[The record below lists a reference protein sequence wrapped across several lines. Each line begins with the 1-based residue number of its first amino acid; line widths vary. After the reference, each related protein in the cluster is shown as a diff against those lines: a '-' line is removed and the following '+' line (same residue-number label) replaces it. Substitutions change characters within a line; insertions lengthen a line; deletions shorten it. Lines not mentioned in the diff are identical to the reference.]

1 MPKFWSPGG
10 QKSDPGTQ
18 RDFVSD
24 KWWQN
29 HWKTCMNYISDI
41 QTICA
46 GQNLRT
52 KMSKNMIAPGRK
64 NGQTPDCEK
73 YGTTRN
79 AKFVWPGGRKHEIR
93 PLSAKNV
100 SAGGIEMC
108 AAAAEPCVSYHRV
121 RTRKAVCKI
130 CCVIILRYRGPGPS
144 CFERPGGPI
153 FSAPGPKSVIRTTK
167 QKRIQKNR
175 ERASWQKAARKQLF
189 AKASRRLARAF
200 AKSCFPQISKSWN
213 FCHWKR
219 AAFLG
224 KPF

>member
-1 MPKFWSPGG
+1 M
-10 QKSDPGTQ
+10 
-18 RDFVSD
+18 
-24 KWWQN
+24 
-29 HWKTCMNYISDI
+29 
-41 QTICA
+41 
-46 GQNLRT
+46 
-52 KMSKNMIAPGRK
+52 RK
-64 NGQTPDCEK
+64 VWNN
-73 YGTTRN
+73 RN

-144 CFERPGGPI
+144 CFERVGGQYFRP
-153 FSAPGPKSVIRTTK
+153 PGPKVWSEQRNK
-167 QKRIQKNR
+167 KRIQKNR

-213 FCHWKR
+213 FLSLKKSR
-219 AAFLG
+219 ILG
-224 KPF
+224 QAVLKTCSGCATIGCVNF